1 MKKVRVSLS
10 TAGIEQL
17 EKELQ
22 EYRKWQEEKAK
33 LLAER
38 LATLGASVASIRFA
52 RATYTGVKDATITVE
67 AITNGYAV
75 KANGESVLF
84 LEFGSGITYGG
95 GHPENS
101 EFGMGPGTYPTD
113 TRMRTA
119 SDGNR
124 YKNWENPDGWYLP
137 KSAGGGH
144 TYGNPPAMAMYEARK
159 TIIRELPRIVKEV
172 FNG

>member
-1 MKKVRVSLS
+1 MKKVRVPLS

-22 EYRKWQEEKAK
+22 EYRKWQEAKAK
-33 LLAER
+33 ELAER

-52 RATYTGVKDATITVE
+52 RATYTGIKDTTITVE
-67 AITNGYAV
+67 QIANGYAV
-75 KANGESVLF
+75 KADGESVLF
-84 LEFGSGITYGG
+84 LEFGSGLTYGG

-101 EFGMGPGTYPTD
+101 EFGMGPGTYP
-113 TRMRTA
+113 
-119 SDGNR
+119 DGKGHWDDPR
-124 YKNWENPDGWYLP
+124 GWWIP

-144 TYGNPPAMAMYEARK
+144 TYGNPPAMPMYEARK

-172 FNG
+172 FSG

>member
-1 MKKVRVSLS
+1 MKKVRIPLS

-22 EYRKWQEEKAK
+22 EYRKWQEAKAK
-33 LLAER
+33 ELAER

-52 RATYTGVKDATITVE
+52 RATYTGTKDTTITVE
-67 AITNGYAV
+67 QIANGYAV
-75 KANGESVLF
+75 KADGESVLF

-101 EFGMGPGTYPTD
+101 EFGMGPGTYP
-113 TRMRTA
+113 
-119 SDGNR
+119 DGKGHWDDPR
-124 YKNWENPDGWYLP
+124 GWWIP

-172 FNG
+172 FSG